1 MNIRSGNAIVVGLG
15 SLPVIL
21 TIFHCRAISY
31 FTFQSIIAILCE
43 AVPHS
48 NRTFFNS
55 WNLLF

>member
-1 MNIRSGNAIVVGLG
+1 MIV
-15 SLPVIL
+15 

>member
-15 SLPVIL
+15 SLPVSF
-21 TIFHCRAISY
+21 TTFHCRAISY
-31 FTFQSIIAILCE
+31 FTFQSFIAILCE
-43 AVPHS
+43 TVPHS